1 MAASERLNELKALV
15 GAMDFMVRDFI
26 PAPSIDEGIPRGV
39 IVELSG
45 PARTEWFLQLLKLHP
60 EFRTFWAECEQS
72 VLPTAIHQRGVDLQK
87 ITFGI
92 IGKNTTQALR
102 RVLQSQLFQFVIAP
116 NEFSELRTY
125 KAFQLLT
132 EKSNTTLFL
141 LGKKEPATA
150 WPISLQLSI
159 GMEGENFK
167 IKVLK
172 KKHGRPQ

>member
-15 GAMDFMVRDFI
+15 GAMDCLVRDFI
-26 PAPSIDEGIPRGV
+26 PAPSIEEGIPRGV

-72 VLPTAIHQRGVDLQK
+72 ILPTAIHQRGVDLQK

-102 RVLQSQLFQFVIAP
+102 RVLQSQLFSSLLHPMNFLK
-116 NEFSELRTY
+116 FELIRP
-125 KAFQLLT
+125 F
-132 EKSNTTLFL
+132 
-141 LGKKEPATA
+141 
-150 WPISLQLSI
+150 
-159 GMEGENFK
+159 NF
-167 IKVLK
+167 
-172 KKHGRPQ
+172 